1 MGLLVYSASA
11 GSGKTYTLALKY
23 IAMAVATDRASDF
36 TNILAVT
43 FTNMAT
49 AEMKNRI
56 LEQLDNLARGGTD
69 KDFLQNLIKETKISK
84 DVLVRRA
91 KGVLAAIMHDYDHFR
106 VETIDS
112 FFQTLLTNLAHE
124 LKLPRGFKVDLDDK
138 AVISQSVDRM
148 LLGVGNKAN
157 ANLTRL
163 FISAL
168 ERHIDDDKGWNIA
181 KELKRFAQSNLFRGE
196 YMAHDEE
203 IEEVTSDSKYM
214 GRLHH
219 ALRSALRSYKRQFD
233 EKLEDCI
240 ARIEPEVEAVAGVSK
255 GKAKYI
261 RTYEG
266 NMRKHEFSEPA
277 KSIVAMAGNWEDV
290 FNKTCKEKEAL
301 RGHAQRISDILNE
314 MENLRETFAS
324 SVYNCELTLE
334 NLDKLSLL
342 GAISREITRYTT
354 EHETFL
360 LARTPE
366 LFNRMVKGNDASF
379 VFEKYGTT
387 FKHIMIDEFQDTS
400 RMQWNN
406 FKTLL
411 LENMAQGD
419 ESMLVG
425 DIKQSIY
432 RWRGGDWNILFDIEN
447 EIKQTKVTVLPKV
460 ENFRSLPVIVRFN
473 NAFFVKASTYID
485 KRHWEVPGDWIC
497 HETKLMPVL
506 PEEVDNSNIIQQI
519 YKDVEQTPRCGEE
532 GTGYVRIVMND
543 KDTTAERTIE
553 DLYEQAVNLH
563 VEHGVPYGEML
574 ILVRRNSETQT
585 IIDYITEKDPA
596 FPITSAEAFML
607 KSSLMVTTLINALKF
622 LSDKTDTL
630 AMALLREGLHVI
642 CDKIEDKELR
652 NFHLDMIDGI
662 CTTLSDDA
670 QRATMQQM
678 PLYELCLHLIM
689 MMHYEETEKL
699 GELKQ
704 SAYIFNFLDALISY
718 INDHSSDIKDFISF
732 WDDVLSER
740 SIAVNVEDAVRV
752 MTIHK
757 AKGLEGHTVFIPFAD
772 FLLENSQHDK
782 IIWCAPQQNMTNDT
796 NVNELVGRLPLVPV
810 NDLKKM
816 EESAYSTFYE
826 NEHRQQRVDSLNTLY
841 VAFTRAKCNLF
852 IWSKR
857 PKIGGRS
864 AFNLIDA
871 FVNNLQPNDKN
882 TKTTP
887 GVVCYG
893 NIVGAK
899 GTKEAKDEQDTKEI
913 SVSISHNDLSGV
925 NFFQSSKALDFLADS
940 EREIEG
946 DTPELQHQR
955 RTRYFM
961 NKGTLYHQ
969 VFSLIERKEDVPG
982 VIEKMRAEGLL
993 ATKKQADEILTFVTT
1008 ALQQE
1013 KETAKWFD
1021 GTYELYNEHN
1031 ILIRSDGHAKMFR
1044 PDRVMVAAD
1053 HAVVV
1058 DYKFGSEK
1066 EEYKGQVRKYANNLA
1081 KLLNKPVKGYLW
1093 YVSEKVIPVCDIELN
1108 IK

>member
-49 AEMKNRI
+49 AEMKDRI
-56 LEQLDNLARGGTD
+56 LKQLDNLARGGTD
-69 KDFLQNLIKETKISK
+69 KDFLENLIKETPISK

-138 AVISQSVDRM
+138 AVVSQSVDRM
-148 LLGVGNKAN
+148 LLGVGNEAN
-157 ANLTRL
+157 ADLTSMI
-163 FISAL
+163 ISVL

-181 KELKRFAQSNLFRGE
+181 KELKRFAQSNLFRSE

-219 ALRSALRSYKRQFD
+219 ALRSYIRDFD

-240 ARIEPEVEAVAGVSK
+240 ARIEPEVEAVAGVKSK
-255 GKAKYI
+255 ATNI
-261 RTYEG
+261 RTYEK
-266 NMRKHEFSEPA
+266 NLRKHDFSEPA
-277 KSIVAMAGNWEDV
+277 KIIVTMAGNWDAV
-290 FNKTCKEKEAL
+290 FNKDCKEKEAL
-301 RGHAQRISDILNE
+301 RGHAQRISDILKE
-314 MENLRETFAS
+314 MEYLRETYAS
-324 SVYNCELTLE
+324 SVYNCELTLK
-334 NLDKLSLL
+334 NLDRLSLS

-432 RWRGGDWNILFDIEN
+432 RWRGGDWNILFDIKKEFD
-447 EIKQTKVTVLPKV
+447 QADVLPKV

-543 KDTTAERTIE
+543 KDTTAEETIE

-630 AMALLREGLHVI
+630 AMALLREGLHAI
-642 CDKIEDKELR
+642 YDKIEDKELR
-652 NFHLDMIDGI
+652 NFYLDMIDGI

-678 PLYELCLHLIM
+678 PLYELCLHLMM
-689 MMHYEETEKL
+689 MMHYEEAEKL

-704 SAYIFNFLDALISY
+704 SAYIFNFLDALVSY

-871 FVNNLQPNDKN
+871 FVNNLQPSDEK
-882 TKTTP
+882 TTTP

-925 NFFQSSKALDFLADS
+925 KFFQSSKALDFLADS

-1066 EEYKGQVRKYANNLA
+1066 EEYKDQVEMYANNLA

-1093 YVSEKVIPVCDIELN
+1093 YVSKKVIPVCDIELN

>member
-49 AEMKNRI
+49 AEMKDRI
-56 LEQLDNLARGGTD
+56 LKQLDNLARGGTD
-69 KDFLQNLIKETKISK
+69 KDFLENLIKETQISK

-138 AVISQSVDRM
+138 AVVSQSVDRM
-148 LLGVGNKAN
+148 LLGVGNEAN
-157 ANLTRL
+157 ADLTSMI
-163 FISAL
+163 ISVL

-219 ALRSALRSYKRQFD
+219 ALRSYIRDFD

-240 ARIEPEVEAVAGVSK
+240 ARIEPEVEAVAGVKSK
-255 GKAKYI
+255 ATNI
-261 RTYEG
+261 RTYEK
-266 NMRKHEFSEPA
+266 NLRKHDFSEPA
-277 KSIVAMAGNWEDV
+277 KIIVTMAGNWDAV
-290 FNKTCKEKEAL
+290 FNKDCKEKEAL
-301 RGHAQRISDILNE
+301 RGHAQRISDILKE
-314 MENLRETFAS
+314 MEYLRETYAS
-324 SVYNCELTLE
+324 SVYNCELTLK
-334 NLDKLSLL
+334 NLDRLSLS

-432 RWRGGDWNILFDIEN
+432 RWRGGDWNILFDIKKEFD
-447 EIKQTKVTVLPKV
+447 QADVLPKV

-543 KDTTAERTIE
+543 KDTTAEETIE

-630 AMALLREGLHVI
+630 AMALLREGLHAI
-642 CDKIEDKELR
+642 YDKIEDKELR
-652 NFHLDMIDGI
+652 NFYLDMIDGI

-678 PLYELCLHLIM
+678 PLYELCLHLMM
-689 MMHYEETEKL
+689 MMHYEEAEKL

-704 SAYIFNFLDALISY
+704 SAYIFNFLDALVSY

-796 NVNELVGRLPLVPV
+796 NVNEFVGRLPLVPV

-871 FVNNLQPNDKN
+871 FVNNLQPSDEK
-882 TKTTP
+882 TTTP

-925 NFFQSSKALDFLADS
+925 KFFQSSKALDFLADS

-1066 EEYKGQVRKYANNLA
+1066 EEYKDQVEMYANNLA

-1093 YVSEKVIPVCDIELN
+1093 YVSKKVIPVCDIELN

>member
-49 AEMKNRI
+49 AEMKDRI
-56 LEQLDNLARGGTD
+56 LKQLDNLARGGTD
-69 KDFLQNLIKETKISK
+69 KDFLENLIKETQISK

-138 AVISQSVDRM
+138 AVVSQSVDRM
-148 LLGVGNKAN
+148 LLGVGNEAN
-157 ANLTRL
+157 ADLTSMI
-163 FISAL
+163 ISVL

-219 ALRSALRSYKRQFD
+219 ALRSYIRDFD

-240 ARIEPEVEAVAGVSK
+240 ARIEPEVEAVAGVKSK
-255 GKAKYI
+255 ATNI
-261 RTYEG
+261 RTYEK
-266 NMRKHEFSEPA
+266 NLRKHDFSEPA
-277 KSIVAMAGNWEDV
+277 KIIVTMAGNWDAV
-290 FNKTCKEKEAL
+290 FNKDCKEKEAL
-301 RGHAQRISDILNE
+301 RGHAQRISDILKE
-314 MENLRETFAS
+314 MEYLRETYAS
-324 SVYNCELTLE
+324 SVYNCELTLK
-334 NLDKLSLL
+334 NLDRLSLS

-432 RWRGGDWNILFDIEN
+432 RWRGGDWNILFDIKKEFD
-447 EIKQTKVTVLPKV
+447 QADVLPKV

-543 KDTTAERTIE
+543 KDTTAEETIE

-574 ILVRRNSETQT
+574 ILVRKNSETQT

-630 AMALLREGLHVI
+630 AMALLREGLHAI
-642 CDKIEDKELR
+642 YDKIEDKELR
-652 NFHLDMIDGI
+652 NFYLDMIDGI

-678 PLYELCLHLIM
+678 PLYELCLHLMM
-689 MMHYEETEKL
+689 MMHYEEAEKL

-704 SAYIFNFLDALISY
+704 SAYIFNFLDALVSY

-871 FVNNLQPNDKN
+871 FVNNLQPSDEK
-882 TKTTP
+882 TTTP

-925 NFFQSSKALDFLADS
+925 KFFQSSKALDFLADS

-1066 EEYKGQVRKYANNLA
+1066 EEYKDQVEMYANNLA

-1093 YVSEKVIPVCDIELN
+1093 YVSKKVIPVCDIELN

>member
-56 LEQLDNLARGGTD
+56 LEQLDNLAQGGTD
-69 KDFLQNLIKETKISK
+69 KDFLENLIKETNISK

-124 LKLPRGFKVDLDDK
+124 LKLPRGFRVDLDDK
-138 AVISQSVDRM
+138 AVVSQSVDRM
-148 LLGVGNKAN
+148 LLGVGNEAN
-157 ANLTRL
+157 ADLTSMI
-163 FISAL
+163 ISVL

-219 ALRSALRSYKRQFD
+219 ALRSYIRDFD

-240 ARIEPEVEAVAGVSK
+240 ARIEPEVEAVAGVKSK
-255 GKAKYI
+255 ATNI
-261 RTYEG
+261 RTYEK
-266 NMRKHEFSEPA
+266 NLRKHDFSEPA
-277 KSIVAMAGNWEDV
+277 KIIVTMAGNWDAV
-290 FNKTCKEKEAL
+290 FNKDCKEKEAL
-301 RGHAQRISDILNE
+301 RGHAQRISDILKE
-314 MENLRETFAS
+314 MEYLRETYAS
-324 SVYNCELTLE
+324 SVYNCELTLK
-334 NLDKLSLL
+334 NLDRLSLS

-432 RWRGGDWNILFDIEN
+432 RWRGGDWNILFDIKKEFD
-447 EIKQTKVTVLPKV
+447 QADVLPKV

-543 KDTTAERTIE
+543 KDTTAEETIE

-630 AMALLREGLHVI
+630 AMALLREGLHAI
-642 CDKIEDKELR
+642 YDKIEDKELR

-678 PLYELCLHLIM
+678 PLYELCLHLMM
-689 MMHYEETEKL
+689 MMHYEEAEKL

-704 SAYIFNFLDALISY
+704 SAYIFNFLDALVSY

-871 FVNNLQPNDKN
+871 FVNNLQPSDEK
-882 TKTTP
+882 TTTP

-925 NFFQSSKALDFLADS
+925 KFFQSSKVLDFLADS

-1031 ILIRSDGHAKMFR
+1031 ILIRSDGHAKIFR

-1066 EEYKGQVRKYANNLA
+1066 EEYKDQVEMYANNLA

-1093 YVSEKVIPVCDIELN
+1093 YVSKKVIPVCDIELN

>member
-43 FTNMAT
+43 FTNLAT

-56 LEQLDNLARGGTD
+56 LKQLDNLARGGTD
-69 KDFLQNLIKETKISK
+69 KDFLENLIKETQISK

-138 AVISQSVDRM
+138 AVVSQSVDRM
-148 LLGVGNKAN
+148 LLGVGNEAN
-157 ANLTRL
+157 ADLTSMI
-163 FISAL
+163 ISVL

-219 ALRSALRSYKRQFD
+219 ALRSYIRDFD

-240 ARIEPEVEAVAGVSK
+240 ARIEPEVEAVAGVKSK
-255 GKAKYI
+255 ATNI
-261 RTYEG
+261 RTYEK
-266 NMRKHEFSEPA
+266 NLRKHDFSEPA
-277 KSIVAMAGNWEDV
+277 KIIVTMAGNWDAV
-290 FNKTCKEKEAL
+290 FNKDCKEKEAL
-301 RGHAQRISDILNE
+301 RGHAQRISDILKE
-314 MENLRETFAS
+314 MEYLRETYAS
-324 SVYNCELTLE
+324 SVYNCELTLK
-334 NLDKLSLL
+334 NLDRLSLS

-432 RWRGGDWNILFDIEN
+432 RWRGGDWNILFDIKKEFD
-447 EIKQTKVTVLPKV
+447 QADVLPKV

-543 KDTTAERTIE
+543 KDTTAEETIE

-630 AMALLREGLHVI
+630 AMALLREGLHAI
-642 CDKIEDKELR
+642 YDKIEDKELR
-652 NFHLDMIDGI
+652 NFYLDMIDGI

-678 PLYELCLHLIM
+678 PLYELCLHLMM
-689 MMHYEETEKL
+689 MMHYEEAEKL

-704 SAYIFNFLDALISY
+704 SAYIFNFLDALVSY

-871 FVNNLQPNDKN
+871 FVNNLQPSDEK
-882 TKTTP
+882 TTTP

-925 NFFQSSKALDFLADS
+925 KFFQSSKALDFLADS

-1031 ILIRSDGHAKMFR
+1031 ILIRSDGHAKIFR

-1066 EEYKGQVRKYANNLA
+1066 EEYKDQVEMYANNLA

-1093 YVSEKVIPVCDIELN
+1093 YVSKKVIPVCDIELN

>member
-49 AEMKNRI
+49 AEMKDRI
-56 LEQLDNLARGGTD
+56 LKQLDNLARGGTD
-69 KDFLQNLIKETKISK
+69 KDFLENLIKETQISK

-138 AVISQSVDRM
+138 AVVSQSVDRM
-148 LLGVGNKAN
+148 LLGVGNEAN
-157 ANLTRL
+157 ADLTSMI
-163 FISAL
+163 ISVL

-219 ALRSALRSYKRQFD
+219 ALRSYIRDFD

-240 ARIEPEVEAVAGVSK
+240 ARIEPEVEAVAGVKSK
-255 GKAKYI
+255 ATNI
-261 RTYEG
+261 RTYEK
-266 NMRKHEFSEPA
+266 NLRKHDFSEPA
-277 KSIVAMAGNWEDV
+277 KIIVTMAGNWDAV
-290 FNKTCKEKEAL
+290 FNKDCKEKEAL
-301 RGHAQRISDILNE
+301 RGHAQRISDILKE
-314 MENLRETFAS
+314 MEYLRETYAS
-324 SVYNCELTLE
+324 SVYNCELTLK
-334 NLDKLSLL
+334 NLDRLSLS

-432 RWRGGDWNILFDIEN
+432 RWRGGDWNILFDIKKEFD
-447 EIKQTKVTVLPKV
+447 QADVLPKV

-543 KDTTAERTIE
+543 KDTTAEETIE

-630 AMALLREGLHVI
+630 AMALLREGLHAI
-642 CDKIEDKELR
+642 YDKIEDKELR
-652 NFHLDMIDGI
+652 NFYLDMIDGI

-678 PLYELCLHLIM
+678 PLYELCLHLMM
-689 MMHYEETEKL
+689 MMHYEEAEKL

-704 SAYIFNFLDALISY
+704 SAYIFNFLDALVSY

-871 FVNNLQPNDKN
+871 FVNNLQPSDEK
-882 TKTTP
+882 TTTP

-925 NFFQSSKALDFLADS
+925 KFFQSSKALDFLADS

-1066 EEYKGQVRKYANNLA
+1066 EEYKDQLEMYANNLA

-1093 YVSEKVIPVCDIELN
+1093 YVSKKVIPVCDIELN

>member
-49 AEMKNRI
+49 AEMKDRI
-56 LEQLDNLARGGTD
+56 LKQLDNLARGGTD
-69 KDFLQNLIKETKISK
+69 KDFLENIIKETGISK

-138 AVISQSVDRM
+138 AVVSQSVDRM
-148 LLGVGNKAN
+148 LLGVGNEAN
-157 ANLTRL
+157 ADLTSMI
-163 FISAL
+163 ISVL

-219 ALRSALRSYKRQFD
+219 ALRSYIRDFD

-240 ARIEPEVEAVAGVSK
+240 ARIEPEVEAVAGVKSK
-255 GKAKYI
+255 ATNI
-261 RTYEG
+261 RTYEK
-266 NMRKHEFSEPA
+266 NLRKHDFSEPA
-277 KSIVAMAGNWEDV
+277 KIIVTMAGNWDAV
-290 FNKTCKEKEAL
+290 FNKDCKEKEAL
-301 RGHAQRISDILNE
+301 RGHAQRISDILKE
-314 MENLRETFAS
+314 MEYLRETYAS
-324 SVYNCELTLE
+324 SVYNCELTLK
-334 NLDKLSLL
+334 NLDRLSLS

-432 RWRGGDWNILFDIEN
+432 RWRGGDWNILFDIKKEFD
-447 EIKQTKVTVLPKV
+447 QADVLPKV

-506 PEEVDNSNIIQQI
+506 PEEVDNSNII

-543 KDTTAERTIE
+543 KDTTAEETIE

-630 AMALLREGLHVI
+630 AMALLREGLYAI
-642 CDKIEDKELR
+642 YDKIEDKELR
-652 NFHLDMIDGI
+652 NFYLDMIDGI

-678 PLYELCLHLIM
+678 PLYELCLHLMM
-689 MMHYEETEKL
+689 MMHYEEAEML

-704 SAYIFNFLDALISY
+704 SAYIFNFLDALVSY

-871 FVNNLQPNDKN
+871 FVNNLQPSDEK
-882 TKTTP
+882 TTTP

-925 NFFQSSKALDFLADS
+925 KFFQSSKALDFLADS

-1013 KETAKWFD
+1013 KEVAKWFD

-1066 EEYKGQVRKYANNLA
+1066 EEYKDQVEMYANNLA

-1093 YVSEKVIPVCDIELN
+1093 YVTLEKGVEKVCDIELN

>member
-43 FTNMAT
+43 FTNLAT
-49 AEMKNRI
+49 AEMKDRI
-56 LEQLDNLARGGTD
+56 LKQLDNLARGGID
-69 KDFLQNLIKETKISK
+69 KDFLENLIKETKISK

-138 AVISQSVDRM
+138 AVVSQSVDRM
-148 LLGVGNKAN
+148 LLGVGNEAN
-157 ANLTRL
+157 ADLTSMI
-163 FISAL
+163 ISVL

-219 ALRSALRSYKRQFD
+219 ALRSYIRDFD

-240 ARIEPEVEAVAGVSK
+240 ARIEPEVEAVAGVKSK
-255 GKAKYI
+255 ATNI
-261 RTYEG
+261 RTYEK
-266 NMRKHEFSEPA
+266 NLRKHDFSEPA
-277 KSIVAMAGNWEDV
+277 KIIVTMAGNWDAV
-290 FNKTCKEKEAL
+290 FNKDCKEKEAL
-301 RGHAQRISDILNE
+301 RGHAQRISDILKE
-314 MENLRETFAS
+314 MEYLRETYAS
-324 SVYNCELTLE
+324 SVYNCELTLK
-334 NLDKLSLL
+334 NLDRLSLS

-432 RWRGGDWNILFDIEN
+432 RWRGGDWNILFDIKKEFD
-447 EIKQTKVTVLPKV
+447 QADVLPKV

-543 KDTTAERTIE
+543 KDTTAEETIE

-630 AMALLREGLHVI
+630 AMALLREGLHAI
-642 CDKIEDKELR
+642 YDKIEDKELR

-678 PLYELCLHLIM
+678 PLYELCLHLMM
-689 MMHYEETEKL
+689 MMHYEEAEKL

-704 SAYIFNFLDALISY
+704 SAYIFNFLDALVSY

-871 FVNNLQPNDKN
+871 FVNNLQPSDEK
-882 TKTTP
+882 TTTP

-925 NFFQSSKALDFLADS
+925 KFFQSSKALDFLADS

-1058 DYKFGSEK
+1058 DYKFGSEN
-1066 EEYKGQVRKYANNLA
+1066 EEYKDQVEMYANNLA

-1093 YVSEKVIPVCDIELN
+1093 YVSKKVIPVCDIELN

>member
-56 LEQLDNLARGGTD
+56 LEQLDNLAQGGTD
-69 KDFLQNLIKETKISK
+69 KDFLENLIKETNISK

-124 LKLPRGFKVDLDDK
+124 LKLPRGFRVDLDDK
-138 AVISQSVDRM
+138 AVVSQSVDRM
-148 LLGVGNKAN
+148 LLGVGNEAN
-157 ANLTRL
+157 ADLTSMI
-163 FISAL
+163 ISVL

-219 ALRSALRSYKRQFD
+219 ALRSYIRDFD

-240 ARIEPEVEAVAGVSK
+240 ARIEPEVEAVAGVKSK
-255 GKAKYI
+255 ATNI
-261 RTYEG
+261 RTYEK
-266 NMRKHEFSEPA
+266 NLRKHDFSEPA
-277 KSIVAMAGNWEDV
+277 KIIVTMAGNWDAV
-290 FNKTCKEKEAL
+290 FNKNCKEKEAL
-301 RGHAQRISDILNE
+301 RGHAQRISDILKE
-314 MENLRETFAS
+314 MEYLRETYAS
-324 SVYNCELTLE
+324 SVYNCELTLK
-334 NLDKLSLL
+334 NLDRLSLS

-432 RWRGGDWNILFDIEN
+432 RWRGGDWNILFDIKKEFD
-447 EIKQTKVTVLPKV
+447 QADVLPKV

-543 KDTTAERTIE
+543 KDTTAEETIE

-630 AMALLREGLHVI
+630 AMALLREGLHAI
-642 CDKIEDKELR
+642 YDKIEDKELR

-678 PLYELCLHLIM
+678 PLYELCLHLMM
-689 MMHYEETEKL
+689 MMHYEEAEKL

-704 SAYIFNFLDALISY
+704 SAYIFNFLDALVSY

-857 PKIGGRS
+857 LKIGGRS

-871 FVNNLQPNDKN
+871 FVNNLQPSDEK
-882 TKTTP
+882 TTTP

-925 NFFQSSKALDFLADS
+925 KFFQSSKALDFLADS

-1066 EEYKGQVRKYANNLA
+1066 EEYKDQVEMYANNLA

-1093 YVSEKVIPVCDIELN
+1093 YVSKKVIPVCDIELN

>member
-43 FTNMAT
+43 FTNLAT
-49 AEMKNRI
+49 AEMKDRI
-56 LEQLDNLARGGTD
+56 LKQLDNLARGGID
-69 KDFLQNLIKETKISK
+69 KDFLENLIKETKISK

-138 AVISQSVDRM
+138 AVVSQSVDRM
-148 LLGVGNKAN
+148 LLGVGNEAN
-157 ANLTRL
+157 ADLTSMI
-163 FISAL
+163 ISVL

-219 ALRSALRSYKRQFD
+219 ALRSYIRDFD

-240 ARIEPEVEAVAGVSK
+240 ARIEPEVEAVAGVKSK
-255 GKAKYI
+255 ATNI
-261 RTYEG
+261 RTYEK
-266 NMRKHEFSEPA
+266 NLRKHDFSEPA
-277 KSIVAMAGNWEDV
+277 KIIVTMAGNWDAV
-290 FNKTCKEKEAL
+290 FNKDCKEKEAL
-301 RGHAQRISDILNE
+301 RGHAQRISDILKE
-314 MENLRETFAS
+314 MEYLRETYAS
-324 SVYNCELTLE
+324 SVYNCELTLK
-334 NLDKLSLL
+334 NLDRLSLS

-432 RWRGGDWNILFDIEN
+432 RWRGGDWNILFDIKKEFDQA
-447 EIKQTKVTVLPKV
+447 KVLPKV

-543 KDTTAERTIE
+543 KDTTAEETIE

-630 AMALLREGLHVI
+630 AMALLREGLHAI
-642 CDKIEDKELR
+642 YDKIEDKELR

-678 PLYELCLHLIM
+678 PLYELCLHLMM
-689 MMHYEETEKL
+689 MMHYEEAEKL

-704 SAYIFNFLDALISY
+704 SAYIFNFLDALVSY

-871 FVNNLQPNDKN
+871 FVNNLQPSDEK
-882 TKTTP
+882 TTTP

-925 NFFQSSKALDFLADS
+925 KFFQSSKALDFLADS

-1058 DYKFGSEK
+1058 DYKFGSEN
-1066 EEYKGQVRKYANNLA
+1066 EEYKDQVEMYANNLA

-1093 YVSEKVIPVCDIELN
+1093 YVSKKVIPVCDIELN

>member
-49 AEMKNRI
+49 AEMKDRI
-56 LEQLDNLARGGTD
+56 LKQLDNLARGGTD
-69 KDFLQNLIKETKISK
+69 KDFLENLIKETQISK

-138 AVISQSVDRM
+138 AVVSQSVDRM
-148 LLGVGNKAN
+148 LLGVGNEAN
-157 ANLTRL
+157 ADLTSMI
-163 FISAL
+163 ISVL

-219 ALRSALRSYKRQFD
+219 ALRSYIRDFD

-240 ARIEPEVEAVAGVSK
+240 ARIEPEVEAVAGVKSK
-255 GKAKYI
+255 ATNI
-261 RTYEG
+261 RTYEK
-266 NMRKHEFSEPA
+266 NLRKHDFSEPA
-277 KSIVAMAGNWEDV
+277 KIIVTMAGNWDAV
-290 FNKTCKEKEAL
+290 FNKDCKEKEAL
-301 RGHAQRISDILNE
+301 RGHAQRISDILKE
-314 MENLRETFAS
+314 MEYLRETYAS
-324 SVYNCELTLE
+324 SVYNCELTLK
-334 NLDKLSLL
+334 NLDRLSLS

-432 RWRGGDWNILFDIEN
+432 RWRGGDWNILFDIKKEFD
-447 EIKQTKVTVLPKV
+447 QADVLPKV

-543 KDTTAERTIE
+543 KDTTAEETIE

-630 AMALLREGLHVI
+630 AMALLREGLHAI
-642 CDKIEDKELR
+642 YDKIEDKELR
-652 NFHLDMIDGI
+652 NFYLDMIDGI

-678 PLYELCLHLIM
+678 PLYELCLHLMM
-689 MMHYEETEKL
+689 MMHYEEAEKL

-704 SAYIFNFLDALISY
+704 SAYIFNFLDALVSY

-871 FVNNLQPNDKN
+871 FVNNLQPSDEK
-882 TKTTP
+882 TTTP

-925 NFFQSSKALDFLADS
+925 KFFQSSKALDFLADS

-1066 EEYKGQVRKYANNLA
+1066 EEYTDQVEMYANNLA

-1093 YVSEKVIPVCDIELN
+1093 YVSKKVIPVCDIELN

>member
-49 AEMKNRI
+49 AEMKDRI
-56 LEQLDNLARGGTD
+56 LKQLDNLARGGTD
-69 KDFLQNLIKETKISK
+69 KDFLENLIKEPQISK

-138 AVISQSVDRM
+138 AVVSQSVDRM
-148 LLGVGNKAN
+148 LLGVGNEAN
-157 ANLTRL
+157 ADLTSMI
-163 FISAL
+163 ISVL

-219 ALRSALRSYKRQFD
+219 ALRSYIRDFD

-240 ARIEPEVEAVAGVSK
+240 ARIEPEVEAVAGVKSK
-255 GKAKYI
+255 ATNI
-261 RTYEG
+261 RTYEK
-266 NMRKHEFSEPA
+266 NLRKHDFSEPA
-277 KSIVAMAGNWEDV
+277 KIIVTMAGNWDAV
-290 FNKTCKEKEAL
+290 FNKDCKEKEAL
-301 RGHAQRISDILNE
+301 RGHAQRISDILKE
-314 MENLRETFAS
+314 MEYLRETYAS
-324 SVYNCELTLE
+324 SVYNCELTLK
-334 NLDKLSLL
+334 NLDRLSLS

-432 RWRGGDWNILFDIEN
+432 RWRGGDWNILFDIKKEFD
-447 EIKQTKVTVLPKV
+447 QADVLPKV

-543 KDTTAERTIE
+543 KDTTAEETIE

-630 AMALLREGLHVI
+630 AMALLREGLHAI
-642 CDKIEDKELR
+642 YDKIEDKELR
-652 NFHLDMIDGI
+652 NFYLDMIDGI

-678 PLYELCLHLIM
+678 PLYELCLHLMM
-689 MMHYEETEKL
+689 MMHYEEAEKL

-704 SAYIFNFLDALISY
+704 SAYIFNFLDALVSY

-871 FVNNLQPNDKN
+871 FVNNLQPSDEK
-882 TKTTP
+882 TTTP

-925 NFFQSSKALDFLADS
+925 KFFQSSKALDFLADS

-1044 PDRVMVAAD
+1044 PDRVMVAAG

-1066 EEYKGQVRKYANNLA
+1066 EEYKDQVEMYANNLA

-1093 YVSEKVIPVCDIELN
+1093 YVSKKVIPVCDIELN

>member
-49 AEMKNRI
+49 AEMKDRI
-56 LEQLDNLARGGTD
+56 LKQLDNLARGGTD
-69 KDFLQNLIKETKISK
+69 KDFLENLIKETEISK

-138 AVISQSVDRM
+138 AVVSQSVDRM
-148 LLGVGNKAN
+148 LLGVGNEAN
-157 ANLTRL
+157 ADLTSMI
-163 FISAL
+163 ISVL

-219 ALRSALRSYKRQFD
+219 ALRSYIRDFD

-240 ARIEPEVEAVAGVSK
+240 ARIEPEVEAVAGVKSK
-255 GKAKYI
+255 ATNI
-261 RTYEG
+261 RTYEK
-266 NMRKHEFSEPA
+266 NLRKHDFSEPA
-277 KSIVAMAGNWEDV
+277 KIIVTMAGNWDAV
-290 FNKTCKEKEAL
+290 FNKDCKEKEAL
-301 RGHAQRISDILNE
+301 RGHAQRISDILKE
-314 MENLRETFAS
+314 MEYLRETYAS
-324 SVYNCELTLE
+324 SVYNCELTLK
-334 NLDKLSLL
+334 NLDRLSLS

-432 RWRGGDWNILFDIEN
+432 RWRGGDWNILFDIKKEFD
-447 EIKQTKVTVLPKV
+447 QADVLPKV

-543 KDTTAERTIE
+543 KDTTAEETIE

-630 AMALLREGLHVI
+630 AMALLREGLHAI
-642 CDKIEDKELR
+642 YDKIEDKELR

-678 PLYELCLHLIM
+678 PLYELCLHLMM
-689 MMHYEETEKL
+689 MMHYEEAEKL

-704 SAYIFNFLDALISY
+704 SAYIFNFLDALVSY

-871 FVNNLQPNDKN
+871 FVNNLQPSDEK
-882 TKTTP
+882 TTTP

-925 NFFQSSKALDFLADS
+925 KFFQSSKALDFLADS

-982 VIEKMRAEGLL
+982 VIKKMRAEGLL

-1066 EEYKGQVRKYANNLA
+1066 EEYKDQVEMYANNLA

-1093 YVSEKVIPVCDIELN
+1093 YVSKKVIPVCDIELN

>member
-49 AEMKNRI
+49 AEMKDRI
-56 LEQLDNLARGGTD
+56 LKQLDNLARGGTD
-69 KDFLQNLIKETKISK
+69 KDFLENLIKETQISK

-138 AVISQSVDRM
+138 AVVSQSVDRM
-148 LLGVGNKAN
+148 LLGVGNEAN
-157 ANLTRL
+157 ADLTSMI
-163 FISAL
+163 ISVL

-219 ALRSALRSYKRQFD
+219 ALRSYIRDFD

-240 ARIEPEVEAVAGVSK
+240 ARIEPEVEAVAGVKSK
-255 GKAKYI
+255 ATNI
-261 RTYEG
+261 RTYEK
-266 NMRKHEFSEPA
+266 NLRKHDFSEPA
-277 KSIVAMAGNWEDV
+277 KIIVTMAGNWDAV
-290 FNKTCKEKEAL
+290 FNKDCKEKEAL
-301 RGHAQRISDILNE
+301 RGHAQRISDILKE
-314 MENLRETFAS
+314 MEYLRETYAS
-324 SVYNCELTLE
+324 SVYNCELTLK
-334 NLDKLSLL
+334 NLDRLSLS

-432 RWRGGDWNILFDIEN
+432 RWRGGDWNILFDIKKEFD
-447 EIKQTKVTVLPKV
+447 QADVLPKV

-543 KDTTAERTIE
+543 KDTTAEETIE

-630 AMALLREGLHVI
+630 AMALLREGLHAI
-642 CDKIEDKELR
+642 YDKIEDKELR

-678 PLYELCLHLIM
+678 PLYELCLHLMM
-689 MMHYEETEKL
+689 MMHYEEAEKL

-704 SAYIFNFLDALISY
+704 SAYIFNFLDALVSY

-782 IIWCAPQQNMTNDT
+782 IIWCAPQRNMTNDT

-871 FVNNLQPNDKN
+871 FVNNLQPSDEK
-882 TKTTP
+882 TTTP

-925 NFFQSSKALDFLADS
+925 KFFQSSKALDFLADS

-1066 EEYKGQVRKYANNLA
+1066 EEYKDQVEMYANNLA

-1093 YVSEKVIPVCDIELN
+1093 YVSKKVIPVCDIELN

>member
-56 LEQLDNLARGGTD
+56 LEQLNNLAQGGTD
-69 KDFLQNLIKETKISK
+69 KDFLENLIKETKISK

-138 AVISQSVDRM
+138 AVVSQSVDRM
-148 LLGVGNKAN
+148 LLGVGNEAN
-157 ANLTRL
+157 VNLTSMI
-163 FISAL
+163 ISVL

-181 KELKRFAQSNLFRGE
+181 KELKRFAQANLFRGE

-219 ALRSALRSYKRQFD
+219 ALRSYKRQFD

-255 GKAKYI
+255 EKAKNI
-261 RTYEG
+261 RTYEK
-266 NMRKHEFSEPA
+266 NLRKHDFSEPA
-277 KSIVAMAGNWEDV
+277 KIIVTMAGNWEAV
-290 FNKTCKEKEAL
+290 FNKDCKEKDAL
-301 RGHAQRISDILNE
+301 RGHAQRISDILKE
-314 MENLRETFAS
+314 MEYLREAYAS
-324 SVYNCELTLE
+324 YVYNCDLTLE
-334 NLDKLSLL
+334 NLDRLSLL

-400 RMQWNN
+400 RMQWSN

-432 RWRGGDWNILFDIEN
+432 RWRGGDWNILFDIKKEFDQA
-447 EIKQTKVTVLPKV
+447 KVLPKV

-497 HETKLMPVL
+497 HETNLMPVL
-506 PEEVDNSNIIQQI
+506 PEKVDNSNIIQQI

-543 KDTTAERTIE
+543 KNTTAEETIE

-574 ILVRRNSETQT
+574 ILVRRNSEAQT

-622 LSDKTDTL
+622 LLNETDTL
-630 AMALLREGLHVI
+630 AMALFREGLYTI
-642 CDKIEDKELR
+642 YDKIEDKELR
-652 NFHLDMIDGI
+652 DFYLDMIDGI
-662 CTTLSDDA
+662 CTTLADDA

-678 PLYELCLHLIM
+678 PLYELCLHLMM
-689 MMHYEETEKL
+689 MMHYEEAEKL

-704 SAYIFNFLDALISY
+704 SAYIFNFLDALVSY

-732 WDDVLSER
+732 WDEALSER

-772 FLLENSQHDK
+772 FSLESNQHDK

-857 PKIGGRS
+857 PSKGRS

-871 FVNNLQPNDKN
+871 FVNNLQPSDEK
-882 TKTTP
+882 KTTL

-899 GTKEAKDEQDTKEI
+899 GTKETKDKQDPNEI

-925 NFFQSSKALDFLADS
+925 KFFQSSKAIDFLTDS

-969 VFSLIERKEDVPG
+969 VFSLIERKEDIPG

-993 ATKKQADEILTFVTT
+993 ATQKQADEILTFVTT

-1013 KETAKWFD
+1013 KEAAKWFD

-1066 EEYKGQVRKYANNLA
+1066 EEYKEEYKGQVRKYANNLA

-1093 YVSEKVIPVCDIELN
+1093 YVSKKVIPVCDIELN

>member
-49 AEMKNRI
+49 AEMKDRI
-56 LEQLDNLARGGTD
+56 LKQLDNLARGGTD
-69 KDFLQNLIKETKISK
+69 KDFLENLIKETQISK

-138 AVISQSVDRM
+138 AVVSQSVDRM
-148 LLGVGNKAN
+148 LLGVGNEAN
-157 ANLTRL
+157 ADLTSMI
-163 FISAL
+163 ISVL

-219 ALRSALRSYKRQFD
+219 ALRSYIRDFD

-240 ARIEPEVEAVAGVSK
+240 ARIEPEVEAVAGVKSK
-255 GKAKYI
+255 ATNI
-261 RTYEG
+261 RTYEK
-266 NMRKHEFSEPA
+266 NLRKHDFSEPA
-277 KSIVAMAGNWEDV
+277 KIIVTMAGNWDAV
-290 FNKTCKEKEAL
+290 FNKDCKEKEAL
-301 RGHAQRISDILNE
+301 RGHAQRISDILKE
-314 MENLRETFAS
+314 MEYLRETYAS
-324 SVYNCELTLE
+324 SVYNCELTLK
-334 NLDKLSLL
+334 NLDRLSLS

-432 RWRGGDWNILFDIEN
+432 RWRGGDWNILFDIKKEFD
-447 EIKQTKVTVLPKV
+447 QADVLPKV

-543 KDTTAERTIE
+543 KDTTAEETIE

-630 AMALLREGLHVI
+630 AMALLREGLHAI
-642 CDKIEDKELR
+642 YDKIEDKELR
-652 NFHLDMIDGI
+652 NFYLDMIDGI

-678 PLYELCLHLIM
+678 PLYELCLHLMM
-689 MMHYEETEKL
+689 MMHYEEAEKL

-704 SAYIFNFLDALISY
+704 SAYIFNFLDALVSY

-782 IIWCAPQQNMTNDT
+782 IIWCVPQQNMTNDT

-871 FVNNLQPNDKN
+871 FVNNLQPSDEK
-882 TKTTP
+882 TTTP

-925 NFFQSSKALDFLADS
+925 KFFQSSKALDFLADS

-1066 EEYKGQVRKYANNLA
+1066 EEYKDQVEMYANNLA

-1093 YVSEKVIPVCDIELN
+1093 YVSKKVIPVCDIELN